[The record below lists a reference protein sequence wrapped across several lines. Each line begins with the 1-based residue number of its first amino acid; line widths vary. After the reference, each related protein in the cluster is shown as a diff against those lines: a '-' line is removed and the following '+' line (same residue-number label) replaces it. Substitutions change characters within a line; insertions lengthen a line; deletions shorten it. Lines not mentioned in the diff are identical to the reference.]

1 MEVFSWIDSRTL
13 LGCQCILIAVFAA
26 MLLGMRYVNPG
37 LAGIRS
43 IIAGFVFGLPVA
55 IIATAG
61 SAVPFTTAALAGGA
75 LTLLSCLFLCRGIL
89 QFCHGK
95 NLPLQLR
102 TNVLPRRG
110 ASPADYFPI
119 LCGLC
124 SITMLAILYFT
135 QVHFNRRACMVAI
148 TATLAL
154 TRGLMA
160 WSLLR
165 CAGRRIQMRAF
176 GISMAIFAALTA
188 VQAVHRPFLAVGDR
202 LAQSSGYKLSLFVT
216 VVFFCVQ
223 GIFYLLM
230 FAGDVTE
237 SEHEDAQ
244 HDHLLGTLNRRGV
257 EAALTAEIART
268 RRTRAPFALMLIDID
283 HFKGVNDRFGHLAG
297 DSSLKLIARGISAT
311 VRAYDMLG
319 RYGGDEF
326 LVVLPATDCQEALLT
341 AARVREAVL
350 AETAGFAAGPM
361 TLSIGITACSGG
373 EDMLDIVSRADTALY
388 EAKHAGRD
396 CARIRVL
403 DLGESGVATLAA
415 PPSALPR
422 EAETV

>member
-26 MLLGMRYVNPG
+26 MLVGMRYVNPG

-43 IIAGFVFGLPVA
+43 IIAGFALGLPVA

-61 SAVPFTTAALAGGA
+61 SAVPFTLAALSGGA

-95 NLPLQLR
+95 TLALHPIVTVFR
-102 TNVLPRRG
+102 RRG
-110 ASPADYFPI
+110 TSPADYFPV

-124 SITMLAILYFT
+124 SITMLAIIYFT
-135 QVHFNRRACMVAI
+135 QVHLNRRACMVAI

-160 WSLLR
+160 WSLLH
-165 CAGRRIQMRAF
+165 CAARRIQMRAF

-188 VQAVHRPFLAVGDR
+188 VQAVRRPFLAVGDL
-202 LAQSSGYKLSLFVT
+202 LAQPNGYNLSLFFA

-244 HDHLLGTLNRRGV
+244 RDHLLGTLNRRGV

-268 RRTRAPFALMLIDID
+268 RRTRTPFALMLIDID

-297 DSSLKLIARGISAT
+297 DSSLQLIARGIGAT
-311 VRAYDMLG
+311 IRAYDMLG

-350 AETAGFAAGPM
+350 AETAGFAAGSM
-361 TLSIGITACSGG
+361 TLSIGITACSGE

-388 EAKHAGRD
+388 EAKRAGRD
-396 CARIRVL
+396 CARVRML
-403 DLGESGVATLAA
+403 DPAESDVA
-415 PPSALPR
+415 PSPVPVPALPR
-422 EAETV
+422 EAKTV